1 MTRNSIK
8 LSALALA
15 ALLAATPALAKK
27 AAETGAGSTVNGKP
41 VPQNQID
48 FFMAAQ
54 KAQGRPDSPELR
66 NAVRE
71 EVIRREVLVQ
81 EAQKLGIDKKG
92 DVQTK
97 IDMARQ
103 GVLIN
108 AYIEGYVRAHPI
120 TDEAV
125 KKEYDT
131 VKAQVG
137 DKEYKVRHI
146 LVDGE
151 DEAKDIIAK
160 LKKGDKFDTLATQS
174 KDPGSKD
181 KGGDLGWSVPT
192 TYVKS
197 FSEAL
202 LKLKPGQYTDVPVK
216 SEFGWH
222 VIQLDETRALKLPG
236 FDEAKPQIQQRL
248 QQQLVEKQVME
259 LRSKAKVE

>member
-1 MTRNSIK
+1 MTRTPLK
-8 LSALALA
+8 LYAIALA
-15 ALLAATPALAKK
+15 AMLAAAPALAQ
-27 AAETGAGSTVNGKP
+27 STAPGKVNGKP
-41 VPQNQID
+41 ISKNQID
-48 FFMAAQ
+48 FFLTAQ

-81 EAQKLGIDKKG
+81 EAQKQGIDKKQ
-92 DVQTK
+92 DIQVK
-97 IDMARQ
+97 MELARQ

-108 AYIEGYVRAHPI
+108 AFIENHVKAHPI
-120 TDEAV
+120 TEDTL
-125 KKEYDT
+125 KKEYET
-131 VKAQVG
+131 VRSQLG

-146 LVDGE
+146 LVDNE
-151 DEAKDIIAK
+151 DDAKAIVDK

-192 TYVKS
+192 GYVKP
-197 FSEAL
+197 FADAMQML
-202 LKLKPGQYTDVPVK
+202 NKGQYTEAPVK

-222 VIQLDETRALKLPG
+222 VIQLDDTRALKLPDY
-236 FDEAKPQIQQRL
+236 DEAKPQIQQRL
-248 QQQLVEKQVME
+248 QQQLVEKLVME